1 MTCCALLSMP
11 EPSVTAKM
19 PEASAPQAPP
29 SAWTPKTSSES
40 S

>member
-1 MTCCALLSMP
+1 LLSMP
-11 EPSVTAKM
+11 EPSVAAKM

-29 SAWTPKTSSES
+29 RACTPNTSSES

>member
-1 MTCCALLSMP
+1 MLLSMP

-19 PEASAPQAPP
+19 PDASAPQAPP
-29 SAWTPKTSSES
+29 SACTPNTSSES